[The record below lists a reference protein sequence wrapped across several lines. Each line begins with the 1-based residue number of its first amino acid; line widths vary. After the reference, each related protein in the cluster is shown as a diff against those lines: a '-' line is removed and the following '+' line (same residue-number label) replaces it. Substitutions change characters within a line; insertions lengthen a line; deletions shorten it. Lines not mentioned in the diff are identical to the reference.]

1 MYKGKRIIAIIP
13 ARGGS
18 KRLPRKNILPLAGKP
33 LIAYT
38 IEQSL
43 ASKYVDRTIVSTED
57 PAIAEVSL
65 RYKAEVIDRP
75 IELATDKATT
85 LSVLKHVL
93 EKIREEGDNPDII
106 VLLQPTTPLRKE
118 ELIDDAI
125 VKLVETGSNAVV
137 SVCELHIGKEW
148 ILEIKDCK
156 LDFLIKRNKDTKSTK
171 SSENDTNLKTRTQDQ
186 KKAYILNGAI
196 YAYKSKIVE
205 ESKIYNMDDD
215 FIPLIMDKASSIDI
229 DNKDD
234 LELAEFYINRTC
246 RKDKI

>member
-1 MYKGKRIIAIIP
+1 M
-13 ARGGS
+13 
-18 KRLPRKNILPLAGKP
+18 
-33 LIAYT
+33 
-38 IEQSL
+38 
-43 ASKYVDRTIVSTED
+43 
-57 PAIAEVSL
+57 
-65 RYKAEVIDRP
+65 IDRH

-93 EKIREEGDNPDII
+93 EKIMEEGDNPDII